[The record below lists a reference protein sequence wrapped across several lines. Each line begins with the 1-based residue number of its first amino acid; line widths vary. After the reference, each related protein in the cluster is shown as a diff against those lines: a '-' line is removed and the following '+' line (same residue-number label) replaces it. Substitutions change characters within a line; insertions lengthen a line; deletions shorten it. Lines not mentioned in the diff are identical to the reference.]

1 MPIDYDAI
9 KDSRIVLAG
18 NGESPLQ
25 DLQRILT
32 GGEYTEIRT
41 TDDPEAL
48 LELCRRFQPDL
59 VVIDLDLAQDRAE
72 DALAHMAQERGSDY
86 RLPSVL
92 GVTEGASH
100 ETISR
105 AVEWGVR
112 DVLRKPVDDVEVLL
126 RVRHAL
132 EARELEYQLERQSG
146 WLERRAQERDQQH
159 ERATL
164 GTLRVLARLV
174 EYRDYK
180 TEQHSER
187 VGQLSARIAR
197 ELGLPEEDVQL
208 LREAAP
214 LHDVGMVVVPDRI
227 LLKEGQL
234 NEEERKIL
242 VTHAANGARILSESD
257 LPVMQLAREIAYTHH
272 EHWNGSGYPR
282 GLEKREIPLAGRIVA
297 AADAFEAMTHDRPFR
312 DAGSVEEALEE
323 LKDQKEKQFDPHV
336 VNALL
341 ALMERERGGL

>member
-1 MPIDYDAI
+1 MPIDYETL
-9 KDSRIVLAG
+9 KDSRIVLV
-18 NGESPLQ
+18 GEDGSPVQ

-32 GGEYTEIRT
+32 GGEYTEVRT
-41 TDDPEAL
+41 TEEPEAL
-48 LELCRRFQPDL
+48 LQICRRFQPDL
-59 VVIDLDLAQDRAE
+59 VVIDLDLEDNRSE
-72 DALAHMAQERGSDY
+72 DALARMAEERGSDY

-92 GVTEGASH
+92 GITGGASR
-100 ETISR
+100 ERISR

-112 DVLRKPVDDVEVLL
+112 DVLRKPVDEVEVLL

-132 EARELEYQLERQSG
+132 EARELERQLERQSG
-146 WLERRAQERDQQH
+146 WLERRAQERDQKR

-180 TEQHSER
+180 TEQHAER

-197 ELGLPEEDVQL
+197 ELGLPEEDVRI

-214 LHDVGMVVVPDRI
+214 LHDIGMVVVPDRI
-227 LLKEGQL
+227 LLKEGKL

-257 LPVMQLAREIAYTHH
+257 LPVMELAREIAYTHH
-272 EHWNGSGYPR
+272 EHWDGNGYPR
-282 GLEKREIPLAGRIVA
+282 QLEKREIPLAGRIVA
-297 AADAFEAMTHDRPFR
+297 VADAFEAMTSDRPFR
-312 DAGSVEEALEE
+312 DAGSVEDALQE
-323 LKDQKEKQFDPHV
+323 LRDQREKQFDPHV
-336 VNALL
+336 VDALL
-341 ALMERERGGL
+341 SLMEREHAGI